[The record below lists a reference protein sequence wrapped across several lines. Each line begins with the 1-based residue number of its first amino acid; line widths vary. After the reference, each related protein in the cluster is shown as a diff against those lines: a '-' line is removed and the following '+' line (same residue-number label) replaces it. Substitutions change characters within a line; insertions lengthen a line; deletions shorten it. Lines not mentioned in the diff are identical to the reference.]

1 MPKTKTEP
9 KDVMMELMMLGAVL
23 VGTSPESAK
32 IIARAMEEIEDLQKK
47 VAVLQ
52 GNKNKPASNKKP
64 TKTNKITRRK

>member
-1 MPKTKTEP
+1 MPKTKTER

-32 IIARAMEEIEDLQKK
+32 IIARAMQEIEDLRKK

-52 GNKNKPASNKKP
+52 RNKNKPASNKKT

>member
-1 MPKTKTEP
+1 MPKTKTEK
-9 KDVMMELMMLGAVL
+9 KDVMMELMMLGAAL

-32 IIARAMEEIEDLQKK
+32 IIARAMQEIEDLQKK

-52 GNKNKPASNKKP
+52 GNKNKPASNKNV

>member
-9 KDVMMELMMLGAVL
+9 KDVMTELMMLGAVL

-32 IIARAMEEIEDLQKK
+32 IIARAMQEIEDLRKK
-47 VAVLQ
+47 VAVLP
-52 GNKNKPASNKKP
+52 GNKNKPTGNKKT

>member
-1 MPKTKTEP
+1 MPKTKIER

-32 IIARAMEEIEDLQKK
+32 IIARAMEEIEDLRKK
-47 VAVLQ
+47 VAVLR
-52 GNKNKPASNKKP
+52 GNKNKSASNKKT